1 MSTEKTKL
9 YYRQKV
15 LLALLQSFGGK
26 LPNIDLQKYLFLFTQ
41 ICQKD
46 KSYEFVPYRFG
57 CFSFQSY
64 VDRRRLT
71 EFGYLNS
78 KDSWELDDNTDH
90 IGTLKNGE
98 AEKLLL
104 FTKKYNSI
112 RGNDLVRAVYR
123 QFPYYAIH
131 SEIAGDLL
139 DDDELTRVLE
149 ATPAQTKR
157 CLFTIGY
164 EGNSFEN
171 YLNRL
176 LKNNVSLLCD
186 VRKNPIS
193 RKYGFSQKVLSE
205 TLEKL
210 GIKYIHIPDL
220 GIVSDKRKTLK
231 SQNDY
236 NKLFKEYEKT
246 TLKENSVALDDVYKL
261 LIDYNRIAI
270 TCFEAEVCM
279 CHRGQVAKALEK
291 MPEWKFEI
299 KHI

>member
-26 LPNIDLQKYLFLFTQ
+26 LSNIDLQKYLFLFTQ

-78 KDSWELDDNTDH
+78 KDSWELDDDTDH

-98 AEKLLL
+98 AQKLSL
-104 FTKKYNSI
+104 FTKKYCSI
-112 RGNDLVRAVYR
+112 RGNDLVRSVYR

-131 SEIAGDLL
+131 SEIANELL
-139 DDDELTRVLE
+139 EEDELAKVRE
-149 ATPAQTKR
+149 ATPAQTEP

-176 LKNNVSLLCD
+176 LRNNVSLLVD

-210 GIKYIHIPDL
+210 DIKYIHIPDL
-220 GIVSDKRKTLK
+220 GIISDKRRTLK
-231 SQNDY
+231 TQSDY
-236 NKLFKEYEKT
+236 NKLFNEYDKT
-246 TLKENSVALDDVYKL
+246 TLKENSVALNDVYEL
-261 LIDYNRIAI
+261 LIDYTRIAI

-291 MPEWKFEI
+291 LPEWKFKI
-299 KHI
+299 QHI